1 MMTDKID
8 SNPRLTPLAATLP
21 SSVPFVAPEMTER
34 ETGIKFRV
42 RLGANE
48 SSFGPSP
55 RVKQAINDAC
65 ADIFKYPDP
74 QSFDLKAALSDLHKI
89 PTKNIVVGEGIDG
102 LLAYLCRLMIGPG
115 DVVVTSL
122 GAYPTFNFHVAGY
135 GGKLK
140 TVPYNNDYE
149 DPDALI
155 AKARDTNAK
164 LIYISNP
171 DNPMGTHHSAEVIQ
185 NMVHNLPDGCL
196 LILDEAYIELAADG
210 VAPEFDISAKN
221 VIRFRTFSKAYGLA
235 GARVGYGIAHHE
247 LITAFDK
254 IRNHFGVSVLSQR
267 AALAAVQD
275 GEYLQDIQTAVV
287 DGRHRITQ
295 IATENGLKTIPSAT
309 NFVAIDCGEDGE
321 FAHRVLTALIEM
333 GIFVRMPFSAPQDRC
348 IRVSIGI
355 PEDIEK
361 FADAFPKALKVARA

>member
-1 MMTDKID
+1 MTNKID
-8 SNPRLTPLAATLP
+8 PSPRLIPLADTLP

-34 ETGIKFRV
+34 ETGGKFRA

-55 RVKQAINDAC
+55 LVKQAIDDAC

-74 QSFDLKAALSDLHKI
+74 QSFDLKEALSDLHKI
-89 PTKNIVVGEGIDG
+89 PTENIVVGEGIDG

-115 DVVVTSL
+115 DAVVTSL
-122 GAYPTFNFHVAGY
+122 GAYPTFNFHVVGY
-135 GGKLK
+135 GGKLE
-140 TVPYNNDYE
+140 TVPYNNDHE
-149 DPDALI
+149 DPDTLI
-155 AKARDTNAK
+155 TKARDTNAK

-171 DNPMGTHHSAEVIQ
+171 DNPMGTHHSAEVMQ
-185 NMVHNLPDGCL
+185 NMIDNLPDGCL

-210 VAPEFDISAKN
+210 VAPAFDISAKN

-275 GEYLQDIQTAVV
+275 GEYLQEIQTAVV

-295 IATENGLKTIPSAT
+295 IATENGLKTILSAT
-309 NFVAIDCGEDGE
+309 NFVAIDCGQNGE
-321 FAHRVLTALIEM
+321 FARRVLIALIKM

-348 IRVSIGI
+348 IRVSVGI

-361 FADAFPKALKVARA
+361 FADSFPKALKIARA